1 MKVLFLNVIFPLRRT
16 LFQIL
21 GILVA
26 TLLFSNCTP
35 QDRTGKHRI
44 VVIHSYD
51 SHYKGYKNLDKMIEK
66 DFKKAHTSVELKTF
80 YLDCEK
86 FNEKDELAR
95 MYHFVDTVQRWNPDL
110 ILVYDDQ
117 ATYSLLKCNHPM
129 VHRVPV
135 VFSGVEFPNMS
146 LIQGYNNVTGFST
159 PPEYMKVAKMSEQI
173 FGRNYIHFWSDMTA
187 LGRFASKQL
196 LKEMRAAHIS
206 RFLNCTFAMADSSFN
221 FQTDSTWRTFDYE
234 LGVPPKKTEYLYINS
249 RTTTANLL
257 WYVDQQDAVAT
268 FIQCKRDFTSEDL
281 GRLLKKPVF
290 SAIEDGFEANEGFL
304 GGYFS
309 VRDVIV
315 DESVIAAASILKGTQ
330 VSSLPIRPLPKQYWI
345 DWQEAKRFHLNVSSL
360 PSYYHFSNLPFCVKN
375 KNAVIV
381 FTILFLLFIAA
392 VTYYILHLFHI
403 EVRKRK
409 DAQKKLAEDEQF
421 LLMSLKAGTTFA
433 YSAVGDMVTFNS
445 DFYKHCQMKEGPFS
459 FDFAMRELIYTD
471 DVPSFYVNLKEVMAN
486 QNKEFHARYR
496 CRFGGDKYEWWE
508 FRYISNAEHTFIGT
522 CVNIEEKVRKE
533 QELIEAKQRAEK
545 SERAKTVFLANM
557 SHEIRTPLNAIVGF
571 SNILG
576 MDEYASTP
584 EEKNEYVAL
593 INSNS
598 QHLLNIINDILD
610 LSRIESD
617 AISFSIADCQLSEL
631 FHSIYQAQTLQMPE
645 GVELKLELPDKPI
658 TIETDHFRL
667 TQVVTNL
674 INNSVKFTKKG
685 SITFG
690 YCLDDDPKFI
700 KIYEKDTG
708 IGIAKEKQQEVF
720 ERFNKLNEFVP
731 GTGLG
736 LAICKLIVE
745 HLKGTIR
752 ISSVERKGTVFTI
765 LLPISQE
772 KD

>member
-1 MKVLFLNVIFPLRRT
+1 MKPFFVNTVFPLRIT
-16 LFQIL
+16 IIQIL
-21 GILVA
+21 GIIMA
-26 TLLFSNCTP
+26 AFLFSNCTS
-35 QDRTGKHRI
+35 QSRSEKHRI

-86 FNEKDELAR
+86 YNEQQELLR
-95 MYHFVDTVQRWNPDL
+95 MYRFIDTVKRWNPNL

-159 PPEYMKVAKMSEQI
+159 PPEYMKVAKMSEQL
-173 FGRNYIHFWSDMTA
+173 FGKNYIHFWCDMTA
-187 LGRFASKQL
+187 LGRNASLQL
-196 LKEMRAAHIS
+196 LKEVKAAGIN
-206 RFLNCTFAMADSSFN
+206 RFLNYTYALTDSSFDL
-221 FQTDSTWRTFDYE
+221 QKDTTWNTFGYI
-234 LGVPPKKTEYLYINS
+234 LGISPKKTEYLYVNS
-249 RTTTANLL
+249 RSTTSNLL
-257 WYVDQQDAVAT
+257 WFVDQQDAVAT
-268 FIQCKRDFTSEDL
+268 FIQCKRDYSSEEL
-281 GRLLKKPVF
+281 GRLLKKPVL
-290 SAIEDGFEANEGFL
+290 SVVEDGFEADEGFL
-304 GGYFS
+304 GGYFTNA
-309 VRDVIV
+309 DVIIN
-315 DESVIAAASILKGTQ
+315 ESVIAAARILKGTP
-330 VSSLPIRPLPKQYWI
+330 VSTFSIRPLPKKYWI
-345 DWQEAKRFHLNVSSL
+345 NWHEAMRFNLNDKQL
-360 PSYYHFSNLPFCVKN
+360 PVYYHYSNVPFEVKY
-375 KNAVIV
+375 KKAIILVSIA
-381 FTILFLLFIAA
+381 LFLLLALIA
-392 VTYYILHLFHI
+392 YYILHLFHL
-403 EVRKRK
+403 EVQRRKN
-409 DAQKKLAEDEQF
+409 AQKKLAEDEQF

-459 FDFAMRELIYTD
+459 FDFATRELIYAD
-471 DVPSFYVNLKEVMAN
+471 DVPSFYNNLKEVMEN
-486 QNKEFHARYR
+486 QNKEFQAKYR

-522 CVNIEEKVRKE
+522 CVNIEEKVHKE

-576 MDEYASTP
+576 MDEYTTTP

-598 QHLLNIINDILD
+598 QHLLSIINDILD
-610 LSRIESD
+610 LSRIESSTF
-617 AISFSIADCQLSEL
+617 SFSFDDCQLSEL
-631 FHSIYQAQTLQMPE
+631 FDSVFKAQQMQIPE
-645 GVELKLELPDKPI
+645 GVELKLELPEVPI
-658 TIETDHFRL
+658 TILTDHFRL
-667 TQVVTNL
+667 TQLITNL
-674 INNSVKFTKKG
+674 LSNSVKFTRKG

-690 YCLDDDPKFI
+690 YCVADDPKFVHI
-700 KIYEKDTG
+700 FVKDTG
-708 IGIAKEKQQEVF
+708 IGIPKEKQQEVF

-736 LAICKLIVE
+736 LSICKLIVE

-752 ISSVERKGTVFTI
+752 ISSEENKGTAFNI
-765 LLPISQE
+765 LLPMSR
-772 KD
+772 